1 MFTALQWWAISLYWK
16 QRSTSTWNT
25 NFDDKPQQCEFK
37 FMVELHLIT
46 LSWGKWKAVWDVREI
61 HTSRKI
67 ALSLIYCS
75 WLTLSCFKLA
85 NWKNEFL
92 KKILYELMLDLKTV
106 DWPPEL
112 EFNLQVSVTT
122 QLHFFDHPA
131 QEKKL
136 SLLLSLL

>member
-1 MFTALQWWAISLYWK
+1 M
-16 QRSTSTWNT
+16 N
-25 NFDDKPQQCEFK
+25 
-37 FMVELHLIT
+37 
-46 LSWGKWKAVWDVREI
+46 
-61 HTSRKI
+61 
-67 ALSLIYCS
+67 
-75 WLTLSCFKLA
+75 
-85 NWKNEFL
+85 FL